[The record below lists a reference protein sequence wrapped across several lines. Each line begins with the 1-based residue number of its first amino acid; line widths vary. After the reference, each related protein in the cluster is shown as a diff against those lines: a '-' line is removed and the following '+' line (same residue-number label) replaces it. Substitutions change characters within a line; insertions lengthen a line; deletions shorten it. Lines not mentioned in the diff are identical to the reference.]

1 MSSRWPTRAIVRN
14 LTYDMRRLPES
25 DLVQTRNVKRAPL
38 LDSLPDTRAFGLTG
52 ASAPRVAGNFRLL
65 RVLRIVIRADSDP
78 ARQALFANL
87 MQSRPWVRLAY
98 RLHERL
104 RGRWG
109 SALLVGCF
117 GLASF
122 LSVAPARNRG
132 ARVLAVAEYENARRH
147 VARVSSWIGPADC
160 GVVRTGFRS
169 LLGPSA
175 LRGLAVLLW
184 RGRLIKV
191 LRTVRAIDRRH
202 GFLVSC
208 RAASAIAW
216 YARAKAIL
224 GAHRPG
230 AVLVSSDSNPEEV
243 GFAGAARAL
252 AIPQVFVSHAYP
264 TPLSPPLDFSLSIL
278 EGEAAVLARRRK
290 GPIKGDILLAGV
302 EGDSAP
308 LDPRRFTRTNPVIGI
323 FTSKAL
329 SWPTLAAIIDDCRR
343 HFHARQVVIRWH
355 PSMIEPARLV
365 RFVDDL
371 SGVVVSPRTAPL
383 SEVARQCDWVIADE
397 NSNVHLPVLKLGI
410 PTVAVKRLGI
420 YPESRSDQYGFVANR
435 IVFPP
440 VTSVRDIQ
448 ADALLAFFSE
458 SWPGRFE
465 QYDASYLRP
474 WGTIGS
480 EVRRAIWA
488 LFEDSTSKAIVT

>member
-1 MSSRWPTRAIVRN
+1 
-14 LTYDMRRLPES
+14 
-25 DLVQTRNVKRAPL
+25 VKRAPL
-38 LDSLPDTRAFGLTG
+38 FESLADTRAFVSTG
-52 ASAPRVAGNFRLL
+52 ASSPRVARNLLLL
-65 RVLRIVIRADSDP
+65 RILRIVIRADSDP

-104 RGRWG
+104 RGTWG
-109 SALLVGCF
+109 STLLVGCF

-122 LSVAPARNRG
+122 LSVAPSRNRG
-132 ARVLAVAEYENARRH
+132 ARVLAVARYENARRQ

-160 GVVRTGFRS
+160 GLVRTGLS
-169 LLGPSA
+169 ALSGPSA
-175 LRGLAVLLW
+175 LAALAVLLW
-184 RGRLIKV
+184 RGRLVKV
-191 LRTVRAIDRRH
+191 LRTLRTIDRRH
-202 GFLVSC
+202 DFLVSC
-208 RAASAIAW
+208 RAAAAIAW

-243 GFAGAARAL
+243 GFVGAARAL
-252 AIPQVFVSHAYP
+252 EIPQVFISHAYP
-264 TPLSPPLDFSLSIL
+264 TPLSPALDFSLSIL

-290 GPIKGDILLAGV
+290 GPICGEVLLAGV

-329 SWPTLAAIIDDCRR
+329 SWPTLATIIDDCRR
-343 HFHARQVVIRWH
+343 HFRARQVVIRWH
-355 PSMIEPARLV
+355 PSMLGPPRLV
-365 RFVDDL
+365 H
-371 SGVVVSPRTAPL
+371 VVSSRTALL
-383 SEVARQCDWVIADE
+383 SDVARQCDWVIADE

-410 PTVAVKRLGI
+410 PTVAVKSLGV
-420 YPESRSDQYGFVANR
+420 YPESRSDQYGFVANG

-440 VTSVRDIQ
+440 VMSIRDVQ
-448 ADALLAFFSE
+448 ADAILAFFSE
-458 SWPGRFE
+458 SWAGRFE

-474 WGTIGS
+474 RGAIGS

-488 LFEDSTSKAIVT
+488 LFEDSTSRAT